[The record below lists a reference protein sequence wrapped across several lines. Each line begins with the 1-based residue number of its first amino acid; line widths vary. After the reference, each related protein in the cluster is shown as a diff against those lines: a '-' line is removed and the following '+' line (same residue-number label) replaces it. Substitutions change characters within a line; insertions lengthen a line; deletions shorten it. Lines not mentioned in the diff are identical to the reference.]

1 MEVKIDKSKP
11 VETKWRPIGDWRF
24 MLAMATLLPIAT
36 ILGRGQNPLPMN
48 IPALI
53 GTFLPYVV
61 GFFVVWLFNKR

>member
-1 MEVKIDKSKP
+1 MEVKIDTSKP
-11 VETKWRPIGDWRF
+11 VEYKWKPIGDWRF

-36 ILGRGQNPLPMN
+36 IWSDGRNPLSMN

-61 GFFVVWLFNKR
+61 GFFVVWVFNKK